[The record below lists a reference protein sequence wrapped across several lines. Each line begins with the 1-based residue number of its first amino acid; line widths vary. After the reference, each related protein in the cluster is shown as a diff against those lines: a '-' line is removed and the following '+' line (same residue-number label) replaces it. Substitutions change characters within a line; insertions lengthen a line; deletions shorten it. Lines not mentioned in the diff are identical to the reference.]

1 MAVILVREL
10 VNYWATNMASKKPQ
24 AWGSTVNPENTYDG
38 YRQGHLKNV
47 LRVEIVTWLNK

>member
-1 MAVILVREL
+1 MAVIVVREL